1 MMAVIF
7 LNTYFKCSFLMSKS
21 LHISMKDLQD
31 APKSPKELIE
41 KINEPNTAVFM
52 ETICVIIQMNAIINL
67 IAVNSLLF
75 AS

>member
-1 MMAVIF
+1 
-7 LNTYFKCSFLMSKS
+7 
-21 LHISMKDLQD
+21 MKDLQD